1 MVQWMAQDSL
11 NLGHG
16 YAAFS
21 TWGGVELDLMPGE
34 PTADSPGIYPQ
45 MFCYVADAEITFHA
59 LSLPDKEGIKLN
71 ITIVRGCKNCES
83 LVFDL
88 RAWQAT
94 QDSPAGQN

>member
-1 MVQWMAQDSL
+1 MAQDSL
-11 NLGHG
+11 NLGRG

-34 PTADSPGIYPQ
+34 PPADSPGIYPQ

-71 ITIVRGCKNCES
+71 ITIVQGRKNCES

-88 RAWQAT
+88 GAWKAT